1 MAIYHLHL
9 NYGSKG
15 KGAPHASYI
24 AAAGKYERKGGVV
37 LVESGNMPT
46 WAQSDP
52 VRFWEAADEFE
63 RKNGV
68 VYREIEVA
76 LPRELSREQQLELA
90 RELAQAVC
98 GDKHA
103 YTFAIHAP
111 KSARD
116 GKAQP
121 HVHLMFSERIWDGIE
136 RDPEQ
141 YFKRYNSKAP
151 ERGGCQKSRVWQAA
165 KKGKQVVA
173 EAAPALLALRALW
186 ADMVNSAL
194 ERAGVDQ
201 RVDHRS
207 HVARGLDTL
216 PEPKVGVAAWHMA
229 QKALKE
235 AEKAGKEPDA
245 DALPERWQ
253 KLQKVLASNQIR
265 VSLRRSLL
273 AAQQQEPEPQPQPDP
288 LAEQI
293 EALKQRINALYE
305 RAVAADE
312 ERRELEAEVWRL
324 EREAD
329 IAWHRAHSIEQAFY
343 QFNDATKAKKAAE
356 VAVNTPW
363 QRFLAKMGIRT
374 EKAEKRDRAHQRRSE
389 AWKHL
394 VDELG
399 FAPKN
404 AKQVRAE
411 IEAWKQER
419 SELNREAETKKSQA
433 YQKQSEVYLLEREIE
448 QVRKEIRGLKREL
461 EPQPQP
467 QRQRQQDRGW
477 ELEM

>member
-37 LVESGNMPT
+37 HVESGNMPA

-52 VRFWEAADEFE
+52 VQFWQAADEHE

-76 LPRELSREQQLELA
+76 LPRELSCEQQLELA

-116 GKAQP
+116 GKVQP
-121 HVHLMFSERIWDGIE
+121 HVHLMFSERIDDGIE
-136 RDPEQ
+136 RGPEQ

-151 ERGGCQKSRVWQAA
+151 ERGGCQKSREWQAA

-173 EAAPALLALRALW
+173 EAAPALVALRERW

-194 ERAGVDQ
+194 ERAGVEQ

-207 HVARGLDTL
+207 HKARGLDIE

-235 AEKAGKEPDA
+235 AEKSGKEPE
-245 DALPERWQ
+245 LPERWQ
-253 KLQKVLASNQIR
+253 KLQNVLASNEIVMR
-265 VSLRRSLL
+265 KRERD
-273 AAQQQEPEPQPQPDP
+273 AAAWAAAAEMTAAEREQPQPDP

-293 EALKQRINALYE
+293 EALKRRVDELYE
-305 RAVAADE
+305 QAVAADDA
-312 ERRELEAEVWRL
+312 RRELESEAWQL
-324 EREAD
+324 EQDAD
-329 IAWHRAHSIEQAFY
+329 AAWHRAYSIEQAFER
-343 QFNDATKAKKAAE
+343 FNNAREAYKAAQE
-356 VAVNTPW
+356 VVETPW
-363 QRFLAKMGIRT
+363 QRFLAKIGVRT
-374 EKAEKRDRAHQRRSE
+374 QAAEKAAQKRSE
-389 AWKHL
+389 RVDAWKEL

-404 AKQVRAE
+404 AKQVRSE
-411 IEAWKQER
+411 IEAWEQE
-419 SELNREAETKKSQA
+419 SGALGREAEVKKAEAWEKEREARQ
-433 YQKQSEVYLLEREIE
+433 LEREIE
-448 QVRKEIRGLKREL
+448 QVKAEIRGLKRDL
-461 EPQPQP
+461 EPQHQ
-467 QRQRQQDRGW
+467 QRQQDRGMD
-477 ELEM
+477 LGM